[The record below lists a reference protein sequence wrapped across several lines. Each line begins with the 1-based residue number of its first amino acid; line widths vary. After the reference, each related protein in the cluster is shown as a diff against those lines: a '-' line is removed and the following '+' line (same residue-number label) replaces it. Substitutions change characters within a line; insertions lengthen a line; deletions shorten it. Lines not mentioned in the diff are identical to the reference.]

1 MFKTCPRE
9 WMASLMI
16 CLPLSILPG
25 FAENPQDIDSDSI
38 VPARI
43 RTLVDSATLQRERE
57 QDRVAATVNAPVFPG
72 DGIEVGSGPLE
83 LQLPEGSLIW
93 LDAGARIQLL
103 AVKGSSEDSGEG
115 TVLTLQEGT
124 LEGDIVGEGNREAEM
139 RIDTPESS
147 IYLMSRG
154 QFRVETSFGTTTVTS
169 YRGVVELAGDEGSV
183 LIRSGQQSRVESGE
197 APEEPWPVNTL
208 RRDSFGEWC
217 EERAA
222 SYVSESS
229 TEEREFV
236 EEVPPPIR
244 HYVTELDYYGDW
256 RYVATYGWVWRPTVL
271 QVGWRPYYSGYWTWC
286 PRGWT
291 WVSYEP
297 WGWLPYHYG
306 RWNWVTSAGWIWIPG
321 AVYSSAWVSWAV
333 TPSYVGWCPLDFY
346 NRPAYQNLNYTSVAV
361 NQYGGGWN
369 FLPVNRWGGRNL
381 NREIVRPDRVPGL
394 QGAIATR
401 SLPHFDE
408 RQARAHPE
416 VLQQVIRNSSDS
428 WKTSERNPREMSS
441 FRQLDRRES
450 AASRRVAPTR
460 TRTENGQHRDGDKL
474 TPPART
480 EQGSSTPR
488 GVPSRREYRPVQPMS
503 PRSPNRQRSEN
514 SQRRGQAQEP
524 INGEVKTPPPRVP
537 STADDP
543 SRRVLNR
550 ILKEGMPSS
559 TQQSSSESSQGRS
572 SVHRPRE
579 NSGSPQAPAASPGQT
594 RPPHPK
600 PTRPPPSG
608 KSDEGNKQKK
618 DKP

>member
-1 MFKTCPRE
+1 
-9 WMASLMI
+9 MASLLI
-16 CLPLSILPG
+16 SLPLSVLPG
-25 FAENPQDIDSDSI
+25 IAENPQDQDIEGDSV

-43 RTLVDSATLQRERE
+43 RTLVESATLQRERE
-57 QDRVAATVNAPVFPG
+57 QDRVAVTANAPVFPG
-72 DGIEVGSGPLE
+72 DRIDVGSGPLE

-103 AVKGSSEDSGEG
+103 AIKDSSDDSREG
-115 TVLTLQEGT
+115 TVLILQEGT
-124 LEGDIVGEGNREAEM
+124 LEGEIVGEGNQEAEM

-154 QFRVETSFGTTTVTS
+154 QFRVETSQGTTTVTS

-197 APEEPWPVNTL
+197 APDEPWPVNTL

-222 SYVSESS
+222 SYISESGN
-229 TEEREFV
+229 EEREFV
-236 EEVPPPIR
+236 EEIPRPVR
-244 HYVTELDYYGDW
+244 HYVSELDYYGDW

-306 RWNWVTSAGWIWIPG
+306 RWGCVTSAGWVWIPG
-321 AVYSSAWVSWAV
+321 AVYSGAWVSWAV

-346 NRPAYQNLNYTSVAV
+346 NRPAYLNLNYTNVTV

-381 NREIVRPDRVPGL
+381 NRDIVRADRVPRL
-394 QGAIATR
+394 QGAITTR

-408 RQARAHPE
+408 RQVRVQPE
-416 VLQQVIRNSSDS
+416 VLQQVVRNSSDPRS
-428 WKTSERNPREMSS
+428 PIERNPRGMSS
-441 FRQLDRRES
+441 FRQSDRRES
-450 AASRRVAPTR
+450 TASRRVPPSPAR
-460 TRTENGQHRDGDKL
+460 MEDGQRRSGEKPVASTS
-474 TPPART
+474 TPP
-480 EQGSSTPR
+480 GSSTTR
-488 GVPSRREYRPVQPMS
+488 GVPSRREYRPVQPMN
-503 PRSPNRQRSEN
+503 PRNPNDQRGEN
-514 SQRRGQAQEP
+514 SQRRGQQQGQLHGAAS
-524 INGEVKTPPPRVP
+524 TPPPRAP
-537 STADDP
+537 STSDDP

-550 ILKEGMPSS
+550 ILKDGIPSS
-559 TQQSSSESSQGRS
+559 AQQSGAEPQRGRS
-572 SVHRPRE
+572 SAGRPRE
-579 NSGSPQAPAASPGQT
+579 NNGSQQAPAASSTQT
-594 RPPHPK
+594 RPPNGK
-600 PTRPPPSG
+600 ATRPPPSK